1 MEVGDYQSFVVKNGL
16 YDGSFEW
23 WASKKDLGLYEVAS
37 DRGRRNTLLLLGES
51 RSSLTRISDDTAEQ
65 AALTIA
71 SGGIHRRHIRRRV
84 MVRSDGF
91 NLVNP

>member
-37 DRGRRNTLLLLGES
+37 DRGRRNTLLLLG
-51 RSSLTRISDDTAEQ
+51 
-65 AALTIA
+65 
-71 SGGIHRRHIRRRV
+71 
-84 MVRSDGF
+84 
-91 NLVNP
+91 